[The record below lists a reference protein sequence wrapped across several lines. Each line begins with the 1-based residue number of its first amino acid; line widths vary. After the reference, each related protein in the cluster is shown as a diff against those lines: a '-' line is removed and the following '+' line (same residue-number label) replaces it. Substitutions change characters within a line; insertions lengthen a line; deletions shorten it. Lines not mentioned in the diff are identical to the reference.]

1 MKRFYTMV
9 IIILLLVI
17 RVPSFG
23 ESNNDV
29 LTRNINVEMINHN
42 VPGVMVTIVKE
53 GKIYYQ
59 GALGEANTLTKTPM
73 DTTLSIFQTGSISK
87 VLTTYGLLN
96 LLEAQNIGT
105 DEKIG
110 PYLPE
115 YLKHND
121 YLSDLTF
128 KNLMTHT
135 TGIATL
141 KANSATMDHPLNSL
155 SPSFD
160 VYAKEFFESY
170 KLKPVIEKDKYTIF
184 SNVGYIISGLLI
196 ESISNDRYEYYM
208 SKHVLEPLGM
218 KTSIEI
224 LMDRSLTGYSLVQ
237 NYAVF
242 GGQRTAL
249 STFRSKFLPSD
260 DFLTTIEDMT
270 KLLIAFTGD
279 TIASEIHDAM
289 FTRQVANNALT
300 AGRSFGF
307 SVVNFGNYEAYLHDG
322 GIPGS
327 NSRLL
332 IIPEINVAFFLTYNS
347 NDLMA
352 RDSFTKVILNELIG
366 DFQQVTQYE
375 PFEIDDLSKFT
386 GVFSPV
392 NTSTETLER
401 LTKIIHQV
409 RVRENGSE
417 LLIDGIS
424 YVAISETIFYS
435 ASSSNF
441 AEYRTNEKGQLEYL
455 IVGNSIYEK
464 TPIFQSALVEATLL
478 LLMAL
483 FNLLSLLIILTKWSE
498 MKVNRIHDT
507 PRVILLFHSLAIT
520 GVLGFVFLISSSYDI
535 WDVILGLNQAVLG
548 TKFFGFALIL
558 LTLPTFVMI
567 NRAKQDYRWSKIM
580 IFIFQTQMVLG
591 IALVVWLYLY
601 NLLV

>member
-1 MKRFYTMV
+1 MV